1 MKSKKHKEWRWTTS
15 PCLTSTP
22 FSLDSLSLVRSLIFQ
37 SPTPASLIN
46 DGCLRKSDKSILI
59 QDKSS
64 LHHLPRYTHNRWK
77 PVRQPRGLASIWYCC
92 WHCGNHH
99 GPSRHATTHI
109 VSYFFIGMT
118 GSRQIPWVH
127 ASSRRWFNAH
137 FCINTSLPIRND
149 VMGNNENNSQLIQ
162 LLCTFNIREKVELVC
177 CQDCMV
183 RHDKGD
189 IMLTNHILHAVR
201 EGTHRVRIFYVS
213 TLMCS
218 FSDVLILEG

>member
-1 MKSKKHKEWRWTTS
+1 MKSKKHKQWRWTTS

-22 FSLDSLSLVRSLIFQ
+22 FSLDSLALVRSVIFQ
-37 SPTPASLIN
+37 LPSPASLIN

-92 WHCGNHH
+92 WRRGNRH
-99 GPSRHATTHI
+99 GPSRHAATQI
-109 VSYFFIGMT
+109 VSYFVSVWRGQHQ
-118 GSRQIPWVH
+118 SPWVH
-127 ASSRRWFNAH
+127 ASSRRWFNTNL
-137 FCINTSLPIRND
+137 CINTSLPTRND

-162 LLCTFNIREKVELVC
+162 LLCTFNISEKVELVC

-183 RHDKGD
+183 RHDKAN

-201 EGTHRVRIFYVS
+201 EGTHQVRIFYVN